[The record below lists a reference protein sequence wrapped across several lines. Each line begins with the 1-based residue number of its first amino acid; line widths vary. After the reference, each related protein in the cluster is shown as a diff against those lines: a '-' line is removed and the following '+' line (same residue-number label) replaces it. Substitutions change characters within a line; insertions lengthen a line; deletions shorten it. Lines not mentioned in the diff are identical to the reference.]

1 MNNIKSIVTMVALAF
16 VAMSVFGPEAAMAQD
31 GVAAANTGLG
41 AGLGA
46 GLAAGLAVLGAGLGI
61 GRVGGSAVESIA
73 RQPEMAP
80 SIQQNM
86 IIAAALIEGAT
97 LFAVVVGLLAVFVI
111 G

>member
-1 MNNIKSIVTMVALAF
+1 MNNIKSIVSMVALAF
-16 VAMSVFGPEAAMAQD
+16 VAMSIFGPEAAMAQEA
-31 GVAAANTGLG
+31 VSSGLG

-46 GLAAGLAVLGAGLGI
+46 GFAAGLAVLGAGIGI
-61 GRVGGSAVESIA
+61 GWVGSSAVSAIA

-80 SIQQNM
+80 NIQQNM

>member
-1 MNNIKSIVTMVALAF
+1 MNNIKSIVSMVAMAF
-16 VAMSVFGPEAAMAQD
+16 VALSIFGPEAAMAQE
-31 GVAAANTGLG
+31 AAEAAGGGLG

-46 GLAAGLAVLGAGLGI
+46 GFAAGLAVLGAGIGI
-61 GRVGGSAVESIA
+61 GWVGSSAVSAIA

-80 SIQQNM
+80 NIQQNM